1 MTPNLQSHI
10 PIYLRQNRELSG
22 LINSLLEYP
31 LLEFQASEESDCLN
45 DEQVESFYEKIS
57 LFINGI
63 GESPPTPQE
72 IDQMKLYQR
81 ELGERI
87 LKCDIP
93 HKIRDAIQQIQEYH
107 ARNRFV
113 SLKIIS
119 NDHYLESIPWELAGD
134 PHVTDSAGL
143 AHVSVTRFID
153 IGQNYE
159 DDLLADPGA
168 LSLMLVS
175 AQPIDK
181 NSPNPDD
188 EFKEVTRQIEK
199 RKAFPV
205 EIFPYPHSEYLEFI
219 DNLQANN
226 PTVLHIAL
234 HGTRDGIYFQHHDS
248 HQLIPY
254 TSLLDDIKQT
264 SNLLLVVLNV
274 CYSAYSAEN
283 VKSPSFARAL
293 VEMGIPAVV
302 GMATQF
308 TPRASVEFSKRLY
321 GELSYGHPA
330 IQGFD
335 RAVDTLRNHPKYDS
349 LLWSVPMYYHNS
361 NVIPFPTVWENNA
374 RLKQKQ
380 KINVELIRRM
390 RKLTQESSTVLQDLQ
405 PYSDWRLE
413 QWDIETIPLRFL
425 LQQLKSGVNEL
436 ENMRTTHDAET
447 MEWIFSIRDKAHET
461 SSILFDLELNLDR
474 LLDDSLSQRERRD
487 GSEEFDQARLL
498 LIQTLSDLFDV
509 LR

>member
-1 MTPNLQSHI
+1 MALNLQSHI
-10 PIYLRQNRELSG
+10 PVYLRQNREASG
-22 LINSLLEYP
+22 FINSLLEYP
-31 LLEFQASEESDCLN
+31 LLEFQAGEESDCLN

-57 LFINGI
+57 LFIDEI
-63 GESPPTPQE
+63 GESPPSTQE
-72 IDQMKLYQR
+72 IKQIKLYQR
-81 ELGERI
+81 ELGTRI
-87 LKCDIP
+87 LECGIP
-93 HKIRDAIQQIQEYH
+93 RKIRDAIQQIQKHH
-107 ARNRFV
+107 ARNRLV

-119 NDHYLESIPWELAGD
+119 NDDYLESLPWELAGD

-143 AHVSVTRFID
+143 AHVSISRFID
-153 IGQNYE
+153 IGQDYE
-159 DDLLADPGA
+159 DDLLTDPGN

-175 AQPIDK
+175 AQPVDK

-188 EFKEVTRQIEK
+188 EFKEITRQIEK

-219 DNLQANN
+219 DNLKANN

-234 HGTRDGIYFQHHDS
+234 HGTPDGIYFQHYDS

-254 TSLLDDIKQT
+254 TSLLEDIKQT

-274 CYSAYSAEN
+274 CYSAYSAES

-321 GELSYGHPA
+321 SELSYGHPA

-335 RAVDTLRNHPKYDS
+335 RAVDTLRNHPQYDS
-349 LLWSVPMYYHNS
+349 LLWSVPMYYHNA

-374 RLKQKQ
+374 RLKQKP
-380 KINVELIRRM
+380 KINIDLIRKM
-390 RKLTQESSTVLQDLQ
+390 RKLSQEGNAVLQDLN
-405 PYSDWRLE
+405 PYSEWGLE

-425 LQQLKSGVNEL
+425 LQQLKSGISGL
-436 ENMRTTHDAET
+436 ENMNTTHDTET
-447 MEWIFSIRDKAHET
+447 MGWIFSIRDKAHET
-461 SSILFDLELNLDR
+461 NSALYELELNLDKV
-474 LLDDSLSQRERRD
+474 LDDTLTQRERRD
-487 GSEEFDQARLL
+487 VSEEFDRNRLV
-498 LIQTLSDLFDV
+498 LIQYLSDLFDI